1 MDTYSD
7 GSHAPQRVVDDDALV
22 REGVS
27 PPPARGRDAGQSF
40 TSARALLGCPLPD
53 GPACLVL
60 DVRLSEENGLV
71 PQDVLRHAD
80 RRLPIIPGPRAHM
93 RHVVQGAG
101 VPTAVSRDGTKGLY
115 R

>member
-1 MDTYSD
+1 MDTYAD
-7 GSHAPQRVVDDDALV
+7 GAHAPQRVVDDDALV
-22 REGVS
+22 RRAL
-27 PPPARGRDAGQSF
+27 ARLLRVVGMQVEAF
-40 TSARALLGCPLPD
+40 TSACELLGCPLPD

-60 DVRLSEENGLV
+60 DVQLSEENGLV
-71 PQDVLRHAD
+71 PQDVLRTAD
-80 RRLPIIPGPRAHM
+80 QRLPIIPGPRAHM

>member
-1 MDTYSD
+1 MDTYAD

-22 REGVS
+22 RR
-27 PPPARGRDAGQSF
+27 A
-40 TSARALLGCPLPD
+40 SARELLGCPLPD

-71 PQDVLRHAD
+71 PQDVLRTAE
-80 RRLPIIPGPRAHM
+80 RRLPIIPGPCAHT

>member
-22 REGVS
+22 RRAL
-27 PPPARGRDAGQSF
+27 ARLLRVVGMQVEAF
-40 TSARALLGCPLPD
+40 TSVREFLGCPFPD

-71 PQDVLRHAD
+71 PQAVLRTAD
-80 RRLPIIPGPRAHM
+80 RRLPIIPGPRAHT
-93 RHVVQGAG
+93 RYVVQGAG
-101 VPTAVSRDGTKGLY
+101 VPAAVSRYGTKGLY